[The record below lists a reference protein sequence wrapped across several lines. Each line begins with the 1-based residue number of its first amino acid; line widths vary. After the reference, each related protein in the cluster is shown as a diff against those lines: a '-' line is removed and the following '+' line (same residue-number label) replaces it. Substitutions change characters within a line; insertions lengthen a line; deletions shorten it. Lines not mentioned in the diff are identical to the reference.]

1 MLDRISR
8 RLTLGYVGIL
18 ALILVLFG
26 AIVVLFFERSVT
38 YQQDKTLMQEAT
50 AEAEAYTQGP
60 DAYVISGA
68 KTAYDVATV
77 TCEPDGDVATG
88 DDRPDEGS
96 RYSLGLPYKDVAS
109 RVALDDEPDARTLEG
124 GPWGDVRVYSKPL
137 TDESTGEV
145 VAVVQAAQ
153 SRSVVLETVWR
164 LVAVLA
170 AAGLVALVLAAAGGM
185 YMSRSAM
192 GPAREAFA
200 RQRGFVADASHE
212 LKTPLALVK
221 VNAEEIA
228 HNPTS
233 PENREIVGD
242 QLSEI
247 DRMDFLLSD
256 LLLLARLDSGRLEV
270 ERKPFDLAVVA
281 GEAAER
287 FLKRAASEG
296 IGLEISLPEELPV
309 RGDAARTGQIL
320 AALLDNAVRHTPK
333 GGTVTVAGRTLD
345 NVIEAS
351 VSDTGPGVPP
361 EHLPRIFERFYRAEE
376 ARTRQGGGTGLG
388 LAIARDLA
396 RAQRGDLIAGNNP
409 GGGSGAVFAL
419 TLPTNA

>member
-1 MLDRISR
+1 MLDRIR
-8 RLTLGYVGIL
+8 TRLTLGYVGIL
-18 ALILVLFG
+18 ALILLLFG
-26 AIVVLFFERSVT
+26 VIVVVFFERAVT
-38 YQQDKTLMQEAT
+38 YQQDKTLMQEAI
-50 AEAEAYTQGP
+50 AEAEAYTHGP
-60 DAYVISGA
+60 DEYVVSEA

-77 TCEPDGDVATG
+77 TCEPGVDVATEG
-88 DDRPDEGS
+88 DRPEGS
-96 RYSLGLPYKDVAS
+96 RYSLGLPYQDVAS
-109 RVALDDEPDARTLEG
+109 RVALDDEPDSRTLEG

-192 GPAREAFA
+192 RPAREAFV
-200 RQRGFVADASHE
+200 RQRDFVADASHE

-409 GGGSGAVFAL
+409 GGEPGAVFAL